1 MSGCGLRGQ
10 EWNTCVARAPKECT
24 VRTSKPWCCA
34 LSPFPRSINTTMR
47 SLLGCC
53 LLLILPA
60 VAQTQVAPTQSA
72 APGPITIGT
81 VDSIWSPT
89 LKEYRRYQV
98 YTPPAYRQSVY
109 LPRAYP
115 VMYLL
120 DGDAHFHS
128 VTGLLQILGTG
139 VNGTYVV
146 PEMIVIAI
154 PNTNRTRD
162 LTPTHSVNGSNGTP
176 GIANSSGGM
185 SNFLQFMKTE
195 LIPHIDST
203 FRTEPYRLFVGHS
216 LGGITTINA
225 LYTMPETFNA
235 YVAID
240 PSLWWDGQF
249 LLKKARNYFGKP
261 VTPSR
266 TLFVGQANTINA
278 SDTTPNLHFGSI
290 VQFNSILESST
301 TSGIRYGYKYY
312 GGDDHGSV
320 PLIAEYDALRFIFA
334 DYKSD
339 LFKSLEQPAFIT
351 EHFARVSA
359 KLGYRVLPPERMVDQ
374 FGQIAL
380 SRDTTKAVALMRL
393 NAELYPRS
401 SHAFVALGNTL
412 VAKHDTTGARTAYGR
427 SLELDPG
434 NQRARDMLAKLT
446 GGR

>member
-1 MSGCGLRGQ
+1 MRFLLR
-10 EWNTCVARAPKECT
+10 
-24 VRTSKPWCCA
+24 
-34 LSPFPRSINTTMR
+34 
-47 SLLGCC
+47 CC

-60 VAQTQVAPTQSA
+60 VVQTQVAQTQSA
-72 APGPITIGT
+72 APGPITIGN

-128 VTGLLQILGTG
+128 VTL
-139 VNGTYVV
+139 
-146 PEMIVIAI
+146 
-154 PNTNRTRD
+154 
-162 LTPTHSVNGSNGTP
+162 
-176 GIANSSGGM
+176 
-185 SNFLQFMKTE
+185 
-195 LIPHIDST
+195 
-203 FRTEPYRLFVGHS
+203 RTEPYR
-216 LGGITTINA
+216 
-225 LYTMPETFNA
+225 
-235 YVAID
+235 
-240 PSLWWDGQF
+240 
-249 LLKKARNYFGKP
+249 
-261 VTPSR
+261 
-266 TLFVGQANTINA
+266 LFVGQANTINA

-320 PLIAEYDALRFIFA
+320 PLIAEYDALRFIIA
-334 DYKSD
+334 DYKAD
-339 LFKSLEQPAFIT
+339 LFKSLEQSAFIS

-374 FGQIAL
+374 FGQIEL
-380 SRDTTKAVALMRL
+380 NRDTTKAVALMRL

-412 VAKHDTTGARTAYGR
+412 VAKHDTTGARTAYRR
-427 SLELDPG
+427 SLELAPG
-434 NQRARDMLAKLT
+434 NQSARDMLAKLT